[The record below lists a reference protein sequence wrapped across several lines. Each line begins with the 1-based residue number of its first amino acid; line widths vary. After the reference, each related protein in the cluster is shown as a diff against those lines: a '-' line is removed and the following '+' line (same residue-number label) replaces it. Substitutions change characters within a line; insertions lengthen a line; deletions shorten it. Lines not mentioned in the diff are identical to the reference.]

1 LIISYIEEF
10 KGADMNKKVSVIGAG
25 NVGATLGQLIAQS
38 GIADVVL
45 FDIVENMPKGKALD
59 LSESCP
65 LWGSSSHVLGTN
77 NYEDIKG
84 SSIVIVTAG
93 IARKPGMSRDD
104 LLSTNAA
111 IMKSVSEEI
120 VTYCPD
126 SIIIVVTNPM
136 DVMAQVML
144 KESEFAPNRVI
155 GMGGILDSA
164 RFRTF
169 VADELGVSYDDTE
182 ALVLGGH
189 GDQMVPLPRFT
200 TVRGVP
206 ITELMTTDIIEK
218 LIERTRNGGA
228 EIVGLLKSG
237 SAYYAPASSAFQMVR
252 SVLMDEKRVAPCAV
266 YLNGEYGVSDVY
278 TGVPVVLGADGVE
291 RIIELSLNEP
301 EKKAFMDSARAVK
314 KLLDSLS
321 SL

>member
-1 LIISYIEEF
+1 
-10 KGADMNKKVSVIGAG
+10 MNKKVSIIGAG

-45 FDIVENMPKGKALD
+45 FDIIEGMPQGKALD
-59 LSESCP
+59 MSESCP

-77 NYEDIKG
+77 NYADIKG
-84 SSIVIVTAG
+84 SSIVVVTAG

-111 IMKSVSEEI
+111 VMRSVSTEI
-120 VTYCPD
+120 VKYCPD
-126 SIIIVVTNPM
+126 SVVIVVTNPM
-136 DVMAQVML
+136 DVMSQVML
-144 KESEFAPNRVI
+144 KESGLAPERVI

-206 ITELMTTDIIEK
+206 ITELMAADVIEK

-237 SAYYAPASSAFQMVR
+237 SAFYAPATSAYQMVR
-252 SVLMDEKRVAPCAV
+252 SVLLDEKRVAPCAV
-266 YLNGEYGVSDVY
+266 YLNGEYGMTDVY

-291 RIIELSLNEP
+291 RIIELSLNDS
-301 EKKAFMDSARAVK
+301 EKKAFIDSANAVK
-314 KLLDSLS
+314 KLLDTLS
-321 SL
+321 TR

>member
-1 LIISYIEEF
+1 
-10 KGADMNKKVSVIGAG
+10 MNKKVSVIGAG

-45 FDIVENMPKGKALD
+45 FDIVEDMPKGKALD

-65 LWGSSSHVLGTN
+65 LWGSSSHVHGTN
-77 NYEDIKG
+77 DYADIEG
-84 SSIVIVTAG
+84 SSIVVVTAG

-104 LLSTNAA
+104 LLSTNAG
-111 IMKSVSEEI
+111 IMKGVSKEI
-120 VTYCPD
+120 VNYCPD
-126 SIIIVVTNPM
+126 SIVIVVTNPM
-136 DVMAQVML
+136 DVMAQVVFRETGFDH
-144 KESEFAPNRVI
+144 KRVM

-169 VADELGVSYDDTE
+169 LADELGVSYNDTE

-206 ITELMTTDIIEK
+206 VAELMDSDV
-218 LIERTRNGGA
+218 IERLIDRTRKGGA

-237 SAYYAPASSAFQMVR
+237 SAYYAPASSAFQMVK
-252 SVLMDEKRVAPCAV
+252 SVLLDEKRVAPCAV
-266 YLNGEYGVSDVY
+266 YLNGEYGVHGVY
-278 TGVPVVLGADGVE
+278 TGVPVVLGTEGVE
-291 RIIELSLNEP
+291 RIIEVSLD
-301 EKKAFMDSARAVK
+301 EKERSAFMDSANAVK
-314 KLLDSLS
+314 KLLEKLTV
-321 SL
+321 